1 MPSDIP
7 GFAADLSDS
16 HFALFGLPARF
27 ELDET
32 ELAMRYREL
41 QRAVHPD
48 RYAGGSPLERRL
60 ALQRAA
66 QINEAFQVLKDPL
79 RRARYLLSLHGVE
92 TGEES
97 NTIMNPAFLSEQM
110 ALREALMELRE
121 AHEPQRELERIMLH
135 IDERVHEMTGALR
148 AHLADPSPEHL
159 AEACHIIRKMQFLRR
174 LAQEAGEIEEDLAS
188 A

>member
-1 MPSDIP
+1 MSSDVP
-7 GFAADLSDS
+7 GSAADLS

-32 ELAMRYREL
+32 ELAVRYREL

-79 RRARYLLSLHGVE
+79 RRARYLLSLHGVD

-97 NTIMNPAFLSEQM
+97 NTVMDAAFLSEQM

-135 IDERVHEMTGALR
+135 IDERLDEMTGELR

-159 AEACHIIRKMQFLRR
+159 SQAGHIVRKMQFLRR
-174 LAQEAGEIEEDLAS
+174 LAQEAGELEEELAS